1 MLLNLQPNITKPD
14 DFYEELINSQRDM
27 SDDEAQLMNSK
38 LILLM
43 ANHIGDRNIIS
54 EAITA
59 ASK

>member
-1 MLLNLQPNITKPD
+1 MLLNLQLNITKPD